1 MKELEKPLY
10 CLYLMCDEKERYRI
24 GKTTLY
30 NKDKEGK
37 AYNGLRQRMLAEKC
51 SKGWV
56 LKVSFDEKEILLQ
69 TADGKLQIR
78 GSGLHVKGLNLEK
91 GEATLAGHVDS
102 LVYLSKDS
110 PRKEEPLFTRLFR

>member
-1 MKELEKPLY
+1 MEEKVVNISHKLILDNRKEASVT
-10 CLYLMCDEKERYRI
+10 
-24 GKTTLY
+24 GV
-30 NKDKEGK
+30 KD
-37 AYNGLRQRMLAEKC
+37 
-51 SKGWV
+51 V
-56 LKVSFDEKEILLQ
+56 ISFDEKEILLQ

-91 GEATLAGHVDS
+91 GEATLVGHVDS

>member
-1 MKELEKPLY
+1 MEEKVVNISHKLILDNRKEASVT
-10 CLYLMCDEKERYRI
+10 
-24 GKTTLY
+24 GV
-30 NKDKEGK
+30 KD
-37 AYNGLRQRMLAEKC
+37 
-51 SKGWV
+51 
-56 LKVSFDEKEILLQ
+56 SFDEKEILLQ

-91 GEATLAGHVDS
+91 GEAALAGHVDS

>member
-1 MKELEKPLY
+1 MEEKVVNISHKLILDNRKEASVT
-10 CLYLMCDEKERYRI
+10 
-24 GKTTLY
+24 GV
-30 NKDKEGK
+30 KD
-37 AYNGLRQRMLAEKC
+37 
-51 SKGWV
+51 V
-56 LKVSFDEKEILLQ
+56 ISFDEKEILLQ

-91 GEATLAGHVDS
+91 GEAALAGHDS

>member
-1 MKELEKPLY
+1 MEEKVVNISHKLILDNRKEASVTGVKDVISF
-10 CLYLMCDEKERYRI
+10 DEKENTI
-24 GKTTLY
+24 PLTG
-30 NKDKEGK
+30 NF
-37 AYNGLRQRMLAEKC
+37 Q
-51 SKGWV
+51 
-56 LKVSFDEKEILLQ
+56 KEILLQ

-91 GEATLAGHVDS
+91 GEAALAGHVDS

>member
-1 MKELEKPLY
+1 MEEKVVNISHKLILDNRKEASVTGV
-10 CLYLMCDEKERYRI
+10 I
-24 GKTTLY
+24 
-30 NKDKEGK
+30 
-37 AYNGLRQRMLAEKC
+37 
-51 SKGWV
+51 
-56 LKVSFDEKEILLQ
+56 SFDEKEILLQ

-91 GEATLAGHVDS
+91 GEAALAGHVDS